1 MHYLPLQHLSLSYVG
16 RMTEMPT
23 HTQSHFSPPA
33 PIRTSTGDSHKSVG
47 AASPGSSS
55 ISPTSTFA
63 SRGQSAMSPTEESFF
78 GAIASRMRRGR
89 SRSRSRN
96 SKTRDRS
103 RSPMMLPPEQFPSA
117 PTPQPM
123 SPTYAPVAPQ
133 TPKQPQHASRASQ
146 SSVSSTATKAT
157 RPSLQGPTRRSTSG
171 SDHWRGRHSNSWLF
185 NGFSVTDTAKEV
197 FHVGRKS

>member
-1 MHYLPLQHLSLSYVG
+1 
-16 RMTEMPT
+16 MPS
-23 HTQSHFSPPA
+23 HTQSQFEPPA
-33 PIRTSTGDSHKSVG
+33 PIRSCTVDSQKSMSSG
-47 AASPGSSS
+47 AASPGSS
-55 ISPTSTFA
+55 TF
-63 SRGQSAMSPTEESFF
+63 SRPGQSARSPTEESFF

-96 SKTRDRS
+96 SKTRERS
-103 RSPMMLPPEQFPSA
+103 RSPMILPPQQFPSA

-123 SPTYAPVAPQ
+123 SPTCAPQ
-133 TPKQPQHASRASQ
+133 TPQQPQHVSRASQ
-146 SSVSSTATKAT
+146 SSLSSTTTKAT

-185 NGFSVTDTAKEV
+185 GGFSVTDTAKEV